1 MFYLTLHEEDLRGQ
15 PSILREEEIKGGKKM
30 SIKSKIKGDWKGKKV
45 HPFQRKGRLE
55 G

>member
-1 MFYLTLHEEDLRGQ
+1 MFYLTLHEVDLRGQ
-15 PSILREEEIKGGKKM
+15 PSILREEEIKGGKKK

-45 HPFQRKGRLE
+45 HPFQRKGWLE